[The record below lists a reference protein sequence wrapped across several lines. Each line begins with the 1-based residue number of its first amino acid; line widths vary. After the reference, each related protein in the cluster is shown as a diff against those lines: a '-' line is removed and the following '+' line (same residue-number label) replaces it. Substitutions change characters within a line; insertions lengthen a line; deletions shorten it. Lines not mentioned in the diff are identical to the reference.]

1 MTAITV
7 LCSGGHGAETLTQR
21 SLQLCRRICRVS
33 LFGGG
38 AVAILNLMFETSSM
52 TDLSKDRATPRTAEE
67 LGIGQSVELPPEQ
80 RADTTNWTLAPFNR
94 WSFQRVQ
101 QFTRTTRVSHAGS
114 PSSLEENFQDL
125 SEITFQDYSDKPCT
139 VAEML
144 TRTYTDGFLVLKQGQ
159 VISEQYF
166 NGMNRSTLH
175 LIMSCGKSITSAVAG
190 IYIEAGVLDASAQIT
205 DYIPEFSATG
215 FAGAT
220 VQHALDMQVGVKF
233 DEDYENLDGEWS
245 HYELATGWRETSGY
259 DGPTDQISYARTL
272 TEQEAEHGTVFHYQ
286 SILTNIVGCCLE
298 RATGRRFT
306 DLLAEHIWEP
316 MGAEQDLVSV
326 IDSAGSLSFE
336 GGFNVCLRD
345 FARFGL
351 LIARNGL
358 HEGRQLI
365 PENWLQ
371 ECRSP
376 GEGLVSA
383 FSAGKYAD
391 TASGGAYH
399 NFWWI
404 SKPPTGVIM
413 ALGVGGQTIYIDT
426 EKDFVAAKFS
436 SQPEYENAEMEANEL
451 AGMEAIA
458 AVISGV

>member
-7 LCSGGHGAETLTQR
+7 LCSGSNGAETLTQR
-21 SLQLCRRICRVS
+21 SLQLSRQIFRVS
-33 LFGGG
+33 PFGGS
-38 AVAILNLMFETSSM
+38 AVAILNLMFKTSSM
-52 TDLSKDRATPRTAEE
+52 ADHSEHRAAPRTAEE
-67 LGIGQSVELPPEQ
+67 LGIGQSAELPHEQ
-80 RADTTNWTLAPFNR
+80 RADTSNWTLAPFNR

-101 QFTRTTRVSHAGS
+101 QFTRTTRVPHAGS
-114 PSSLEENFQDL
+114 SSSLEENFQEL
-125 SEITFQDYSDKPCT
+125 SQIPFQDFSGKPCT

-144 TRTYTDGFLVLKQGQ
+144 TRTYTDGFLVLHQGK
-159 VISEQYF
+159 VVTEQYF

-175 LIMSCGKSITSAVAG
+175 LIMSCSKSITSAVAG
-190 IYIEAGVLDASAQIT
+190 IYVEAGVLDTSAQIT
-205 DYIPEFSATG
+205 DYMPELSATG

-233 DEDYENLDGEWS
+233 DEDYENLDGEWC
-245 HYELATGWRETSGY
+245 HYELATGWRESADY
-259 DGPTDQISYARTL
+259 HGPTDQISFAQTL

-298 RATGRRFT
+298 RASGRRFT
-306 DLLAEHIWEP
+306 DLLAEHVWNP

-326 IDSAGSLSFE
+326 IDSAGNLSFE

-358 HEGRQLI
+358 HGGRQII
-365 PENWLQ
+365 PETWLQ

-376 GEGLVSA
+376 DQRLVDA
-383 FSAGKYAD
+383 FAEAKYAD
-391 TASGGAYH
+391 TAPGGAYH

-404 SKPPTGVIM
+404 NKPPTGVIM
-413 ALGVGGQTIYIDT
+413 ALGVGGQIIYVDT
-426 EKDFVAAKFS
+426 ERDFVAVKFS

-451 AGMEAIA
+451 RGLEAIA
-458 AVISGV
+458 ASVGR